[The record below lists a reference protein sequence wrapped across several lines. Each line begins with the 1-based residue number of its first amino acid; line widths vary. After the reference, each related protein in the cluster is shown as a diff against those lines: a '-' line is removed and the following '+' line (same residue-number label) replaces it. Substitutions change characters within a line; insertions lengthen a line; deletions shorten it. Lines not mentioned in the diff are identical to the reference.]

1 MKRFL
6 PILALGIMA
15 VPMAARAEMDPA
27 GKLRDAEKVIEASVS
42 APDGGIP
49 KELLEKAECV
59 GVFPDIK
66 KAAFVVGGE
75 WGRGVFTCRQADGTM
90 GAPAFFTLGGGS
102 IGWQWGGQ
110 EADVILLIMNENGVN
125 HLLEDNFTLG
135 GEAAAVAGPVGRSV
149 KAATDVQLHAQI
161 LSWSRSKGL
170 FLGASLAGHSI
181 KPDKKAN
188 ESVYGKPITARE
200 IIVEHQVSAPSMARS
215 FVDKATE
222 YTRRE
227 S

>member
-6 PILALGIMA
+6 PILALGLAAIPA
-15 VPMAARAEMDPA
+15 VARAEMNPA
-27 GKLRDAEKVIEASVS
+27 DKLGDAEKVLEASVS

-49 KELLEKAECV
+49 RDLLAKAECV

-75 WGRGVFTCRQADGTM
+75 WGRGVFTCRQEDGTM
-90 GAPAFFTLGGGS
+90 GAPAFFTMGGGS

-110 EADVILLIMNENGVN
+110 EADLVLLIMNQDGVK

-135 GEAAAVAGPVGRSV
+135 GEAAAVAGPVGRSA
-149 KAATDVQLHAQI
+149 KAATDLQMQAQI

-181 KPDKKAN
+181 KPDKKTN
-188 ESVYGKPITARE
+188 EAVYGKPITARQ
-200 IIVEHQVSAPSMARS
+200 IIVEHQVSPPSMARA
-215 FVDKATE
+215 FVDKTTE